1 MFDVHPIVWLQSWA
15 SPALTAVMNG
25 ISLFGY
31 TRSYVA
37 IAALLAFGF
46 RMRAAVPLLVLI
58 SLNAA
63 FTDIAKTAAEMP
75 RPDADSRVL
84 ALSMYASSLRH
95 RDADTP
101 TEVEDSHGFPS
112 GHVSATTAFVVGWAM
127 LAGSRRRRW
136 AFAAAWIAAMALSR
150 MYLGRHFL
158 GDVIGGVGVGLAT
171 VVLSLLVL
179 KLDHLVRE
187 SRAHHPW
194 PAHRVM
200 TVGIVLAGGALLVGL
215 PDAGDAGRLLGTAI
229 GVLFLVH
236 YDVFKPATSW
246 RASTVLLLVSAAAF
260 AAAWKVMS
268 PVLEHASP
276 DSASALRLAASAL
289 PSAALLIVPACLPA
303 WLLRGDATPDD
314 ASRGSHERHSP
325 G

>member
-1 MFDVHPIVWLQSWA
+1 
-15 SPALTAVMNG
+15 
-25 ISLFGY
+25 
-31 TRSYVA
+31 
-37 IAALLAFGF
+37 
-46 RMRAAVPLLVLI
+46 
-58 SLNAA
+58 
-63 FTDIAKTAAEMP
+63 MP

-84 ALSMYASSLRH
+84 ALSMYASELRQ

-112 GHVSATTAFVVGWAM
+112 GHVSATTTFVVGLAL

-136 AFAAAWIAAMALSR
+136 ALGVAWIIAMALSR

-171 VVLSLLVL
+171 VAMAWFAM

-200 TVGIVLAGGALLVGL
+200 AIAIVLAGGALLVGL
-215 PDAGDAGRLLGTAI
+215 PDAGDAGRLLGTAM

-236 YDVFKPATSW
+236 HDVFRRATSL
-246 RASTVLLLVSAAAF
+246 RARTLLLIAAATGF
-260 AAAWKVMS
+260 AAAWMVMS
-268 PVLEHASP
+268 LALEHASP
-276 DSASALRLAASAL
+276 DRASALRLAASAL
-289 PSAALLIVPACLPA
+289 PSAALLIVPAWVPDR
-303 WLLRGDATPDD
+303 LLRGNLTP
-314 ASRGSHERHSP
+314 APS
-325 G
+325 